1 MCAVRL
7 AQSHDYSIATRR
19 LHPHLISNEDFM
31 KNMIKGILLATT
43 FMAHMAFAKTA
54 IVDTN
59 MGNITI
65 ELNEKAAPIT
75 VANFITYAKSGFYNG
90 TVFHRVMA
98 GFMIQG
104 GGFDE
109 KMTEKPT
116 RATIKNEASNGL
128 KNDKYTIAMART
140 DDADSATSQF
150 FINVANNNFLNKSS
164 KSAGYTVFGR
174 VVTGTAVVDQIAKA
188 YVQRSRYS
196 EAQPISNIVIRSITI
211 Q

>member
-1 MCAVRL
+1 
-7 AQSHDYSIATRR
+7 
-19 LHPHLISNEDFM
+19 M

-75 VANFITYAKSGFYNG
+75 VANFITYAKSGHYNG

-109 KMTEKPT
+109 KMAEKPT
-116 RATIKNEASNGL
+116 RAPIKNEAANGL
-128 KNDKYTIAMART
+128 SNDKYTIAMART

>member
-1 MCAVRL
+1 
-7 AQSHDYSIATRR
+7 
-19 LHPHLISNEDFM
+19 
-31 KNMIKGILLATT
+31 
-43 FMAHMAFAKTA
+43 MA
-54 IVDTN
+54 
-59 MGNITI
+59 
-65 ELNEKAAPIT
+65 
-75 VANFITYAKSGFYNG
+75 
-90 TVFHRVMA
+90 
-98 GFMIQG
+98 
-104 GGFDE
+104 
-109 KMTEKPT
+109 EKPT
-116 RATIKNEASNGL
+116 RAPIKNEAANGL
-128 KNDKYTIAMART
+128 SNDKYTIAMART